1 MRAKSLHTTTN
12 KCNILKLLSFMYK
25 VSFAHKHAP
34 VPNTVYVSTMYHLKD
49 IFL

>member
-1 MRAKSLHTTTN
+1 MQYAKTF
-12 KCNILKLLSFMYK
+12 KFMYK

-34 VPNTVYVSTMYHLKD
+34 VPNTVYFSTMYHLKD